1 MSDPKLDLA
10 RLENVK
16 PHGSKTSARCPAC
29 AEEGGDKTGDNL
41 AIFSDGKFACIKYQ
55 GPDGDAHRQRI
66 FAIAGTGATRAT
78 QSKPDDSK
86 LKPAA
91 PTGPACQDAAAV
103 FAGLANK
110 AGELVARWEYRDAAG
125 QVVFE
130 VARFEGADGK
140 TYRPARRD
148 ADGWRAALP
157 VGPLPLYGLPELLT
171 TDPAATV
178 YVCEGEK
185 CADAVRALGA
195 VATCSQG
202 GAGASGKTDWTALA
216 GRKVTILP
224 DNDEPGRKYAAAVAA
239 ILQALNPPAAVK
251 IAALPG
257 LAELGE
263 GADVFNWLENRDAI
277 EPSELLAAIAAA
289 PATDAPTEP
298 EPGDRV
304 ETLADLP
311 DPAPEA
317 QNPAALF
324 RNGWLRRGGG
334 ALLVAPSGVGKSVF
348 SVQAAACWAMGQAAF
363 GLAPVHPLRV
373 CIVQAEDDT
382 EEMAFFRNQIGEG
395 LTTESGI
402 DAGAV
407 QAAFG
412 KIALLE
418 IIGATGAAFVD
429 RLGAHLQKH
438 ETDLLIVNPLQ
449 SYFGGDLSRNSE
461 LSAFLRGAVDP
472 LIKGPDGRGRVGVL
486 FVHHT
491 NKPPT
496 AKERGGWGTDAFSAY
511 CGAGGAE
518 LVNWA
523 RAVLALMPCE
533 DSPGVFRLVAGKRGQ
548 RLGWVDAA
556 GAKTNTRLIAH
567 HTRLVFWRDATEG
580 ETGASERGGRGNR
593 GGDPAT
599 DAGTLADTARKAAQG
614 LTSLRAYAVELYGS
628 GRGRRAFDYLIGNTA
643 GFKLAVIKATGKG
656 AAFIGTE
663 PDASAAAR
671 AWDTSKGGK
680 L

>member
-1 MSDPKLDLA
+1 MRNPAPFERSLVGAVLLDPTEALLLIDRA
-10 RLENVK
+10 
-16 PHGSKTSARCPAC
+16 
-29 AEEGGDKTGDNL
+29 GGLPQMTD
-41 AIFSDGKFACIKYQ
+41 
-55 GPDGDAHRQRI
+55 P
-66 FAIAGTGATRAT
+66 
-78 QSKPDDSK
+78 
-86 LKPAA
+86 
-91 PTGPACQDAAAV
+91 DAAAV
-103 FAGLANK
+103 ARYVATERTAGRPVSAESAMTGCGLPGATWQSLA
-110 AGELVARWEYRDAAG
+110 DAA
-125 QVVFE
+125 
-130 VARFEGADGK
+130 
-140 TYRPARRD
+140 
-148 ADGWRAALP
+148 
-157 VGPLPLYGLPELLT
+157 PLP
-171 TDPAATV
+171 
-178 YVCEGEK
+178 
-185 CADAVRALGA
+185 GA
-195 VATCSQG
+195 VAALVRTIRELH
-202 GAGASGKTDWTALA
+202 ATRHAVAILERDDAALDFKRAELARILDPLTETDASDRTDTLA
-216 GRKVTILP
+216 G
-224 DNDEPGRKYAAAVAA
+224 
-239 ILQALNPPAAVK
+239 
-251 IAALPG
+251 
-257 LAELGE
+257 
-263 GADVFNWLENRDAI
+263 
-277 EPSELLAAIAAA
+277 
-289 PATDAPTEP
+289 
-298 EPGDRV
+298 
-304 ETLADLP
+304 LP

-324 RNGWLRRGGG
+324 RGGWLRRGGG

-363 GLAPVHPLRV
+363 GIAPVHPLRV

-418 IIGATGAAFVD
+418 IIGATGAPFVQ
-429 RLGAHLQKH
+429 RLAAHLQKH

-567 HTRLVFWRDATEG
+567 HERLVFWRDATET

-643 GFKLAVIKATGKG
+643 GYKLAVIKATWKG

-680 L
+680 